1 MSPYLRPSWLQ
12 RRLEPALMSRLPR
25 QPVLRVRGRAS
36 GHLRAIPVRPIT
48 VGAAT
53 YLVSL
58 PGESNWARNLR
69 AAGTAEL
76 KEGRGWRAF
85 RATEVFGPER
95 ATAVATYLD
104 TSTYGPTRRLLT
116 ERLPDP
122 DDHPVFRV
130 DET

>member
-1 MSPYLRPSWLQ
+1 
-12 RRLEPALMSRLPR
+12 MSRLPR
-25 QPVLRVRGRAS
+25 QPALRVRGRTS
-36 GHLRAIPVRPIT
+36 GRTRTIPVRPI
-48 VGAAT
+48 VIDGST

-76 KEGRGWRAF
+76 KEGRVWRVF

-95 ATAVATYLD
+95 AAAVAAYLD
-104 TSTYGPTRRLLT
+104 TSTFGPTKRLLT

-130 DET
+130 DVA

>member
-1 MSPYLRPSWLQ
+1 
-12 RRLEPALMSRLPR
+12 MSRLPR
-25 QPVLRVRGRAS
+25 QPVLRVRGRSS
-36 GHLRAIPVRPIT
+36 GHLHAIPVRP
-48 VGAAT
+48 VEVDGST

-76 KEGRGWRAF
+76 REGRTWRPF

-95 ATAVATYLD
+95 AVAVATYLR
-104 TSTYGPTRRLLT
+104 TSTYGPTKRLLT

-122 DDHPVFRV
+122 DDHPVFRI
-130 DET
+130 EEA

>member
-1 MSPYLRPSWLQ
+1 MPYLRPSWLQ
-12 RRLEPALMSRLPR
+12 RRLEAPLMSRLPR
-25 QPVLRVRGRAS
+25 QPVLRVRGRTS
-36 GHLRAIPVRPIT
+36 GSIRAIPVRPI
-48 VGAAT
+48 VVAGST

-76 KEGRGWRAF
+76 RDERVWRTI
-85 RATEVFGPER
+85 RATEVFGQER
-95 ATAVATYLD
+95 ATAVATYLA
-104 TSTYGPTRRLLT
+104 TSTFGPTKRLLT

-130 DET
+130 DKA